1 MMFVHM
7 FGIRQVG
14 NRSMRMNN
22 NDLSWGLGTL
32 VWTTQVHNYAP
43 RLYQCHSNAADRQ
56 ALFEPYV
63 QDIQWLCRP
72 GRDV

>member
-1 MMFVHM
+1 
-7 FGIRQVG
+7 
-14 NRSMRMNN
+14 MRMNN

-63 QDIQWLCRP
+63 QYIQWLCRP
-72 GRDV
+72 GEKGREDDFETSGIFTHVYP

>member
-1 MMFVHM
+1 
-7 FGIRQVG
+7 
-14 NRSMRMNN
+14 MNN

-43 RLYQCHSNAADRQ
+43 RLFQCHSNAADRQ

-63 QDIQWLCRP
+63 QYIQWLCRP
-72 GRDV
+72 GKVDDFEVTGRCFFPLVCK